1 MEYAFHVYNKLS
13 IDGLSTAVDHLLRA
27 DLEKKL
33 TPRALLEDK
42 SAYTPNRA
50 FLRKFDG
57 NLHKPPVVVCIG
69 SDLAIGDSLGPIVGS
84 LLQQKTRSL
93 PVFIYGTLS
102 CPITAKEIK
111 YLRTLLKETHAGSQI
126 IAVDAAV
133 GLGEDVGLIKAIDCP
148 LSPGAGANK
157 KLGTIGDLSIM
168 GIVAERSTL
177 NYALLNTTRLNL
189 VYSMAERIA
198 DALSNLIYNRYD
210 LCKLQAE
217 ND

>member
-42 SAYTPNRA
+42 SSYTPNRA
-50 FLRKFDG
+50 FLKKFDG

-93 PVFIYGTLS
+93 PVFIYGTLAT
-102 CPITAKEIK
+102 PVTAKEIK
-111 YLRTLLKETHAGSQI
+111 YLRTFLKETHAGSQI
-126 IAVDAAV
+126 IAIDAAV
-133 GLGEDVGLIKAIDCP
+133 GDEGDIGLIKLTNSP
-148 LSPGAGANK
+148 LFPGAGANK
-157 KLGTIGDLSIM
+157 KLGKIGDISVM
-168 GIVAERSTL
+168 GIVSERSPL

-189 VYSMAERIA
+189 VYTMAETISSAIA
-198 DALSNLIYNRYD
+198 DLLYNRLD
-210 LCKLQAE
+210 LSE
-217 ND
+217 NFLKNG